1 MARCVYV
8 EGFRSGRCLL
18 VIFACLELTSAFAGA
33 RVCDCGIAWR
43 RMVLGCKRPGAG
55 AKAFR
60 GGGEEGA
67 AILDVR
73 VCDAVVTPCDL
84 RSLEMA
90 RPRNDSLLLLCLG

>member
-1 MARCVYV
+1 M
-8 EGFRSGRCLL
+8 L
-18 VIFACLELTSAFAGA
+18 VIFEFMELTRAFAGTH
-33 RVCDCGIAWR
+33 VCDCGIAWR
-43 RMVLGCKRPGAG
+43 LMVLGCKLPGAG
-55 AKAFR
+55 ARVFR
-60 GGGEEGA
+60 GGGEEVA